1 MKKYSTSLDIRELK
15 IKTMLRSYFILVI
28 VATIKKTSNKRFRVK
43 RTISVGNVIRE
54 PFLLE
59 M

>member
-1 MKKYSTSLDIRELK
+1 MKKYSTSLDIRELE

-43 RTISVGNVIRE
+43 RTISVGNMIRE

>member
-1 MKKYSTSLDIRELK
+1 MKKYSTSLDIRELE

-28 VATIKKTSNKRFRVK
+28 VVTIKKTSNKRFRVK

>member
-1 MKKYSTSLDIRELK
+1 MKKYSTPLDIRELE

-28 VATIKKTSNKRFRVK
+28 VVTIKKTSNKRFRVK

>member
-1 MKKYSTSLDIRELK
+1 MKKYSTSLDIRELE

-59 M
+59 T

>member
-1 MKKYSTSLDIRELK
+1 MKKYSTSLDIRELE